1 MRIAALDVYYLAD
14 ATGAESGRAAAIVFD
29 DWAAATPLSEHVV
42 TVPDIA
48 AYEPGAFYK
57 RELPCLLAV
66 LDGLDADLVVIDGY
80 VDLAPGRPGL
90 GRHLH
95 EATGLPVIGVA
106 KTTFHEAVCVPV
118 VRGGSA
124 RPLLV
129 TSVGMPVEAAAAYV
143 RGMSGENRVPT
154 LLLKVDQLSR
164 GR

>member
-14 ATGAESGRAAAIVFD
+14 PSGAESGRAAAVVFD
-29 DWAAATPLSEHVV
+29 DWAAAAAISEHVV

-66 LDGLDADLVVIDGY
+66 LDGLAPDVVVIDGY

-95 EATGLPVIGVA
+95 EAIGVPVIGVA
-106 KTTFHEAVCVPV
+106 KTTFHDAVCVPV

-129 TSVGMPVEAAAAYV
+129 TTLGLPEEDAAAWI
-143 RGMSGENRVPT
+143 RGMHGDHRVPT
-154 LLLKVDQLSR
+154 LLLRVDQLSR